1 MSDHR
6 FPRDAPL
13 SQVLSALENLGFH
26 VVRRGNHI
34 TLARSN
40 ADGTTTPMTIPNH
53 RQLKASTLR
62 TILSQAGI
70 DRDTLIL
77 EYDKG

>member
-13 SQVLSALENLGFH
+13 SQVLDAFETLGFH

-34 TLARSN
+34 ALARSN

-53 RQLKASTLR
+53 RHLKASTLR

-70 DRDTLIL
+70 DRDVFICGYSN
-77 EYDKG
+77 E

>member
-34 TLARSN
+34 ALARSN